1 MAVGTTGRVTSNQ
14 AARRLSAFCG
24 AGRHGPMPLGSAVL
38 TSAGRLPYKAIIHVA
53 GISMWW
59 VSSQRSIQRSVV
71 SAMELVNQHGFA
83 SVAFPVIGGGTGGTQ
98 ADRALTWMLQSL
110 ERVESN
116 AAVTVVQYSRR

>member
-1 MAVGTTGRVTSNQ
+1 
-14 AARRLSAFCG
+14 
-24 AGRHGPMPLGSAVL
+24 
-38 TSAGRLPYKAIIHVA
+38 
-53 GISMWW
+53 MWW